1 MVVGVSR
8 PVRRALLAVLVVGV
22 LVAAGAAVAI
32 MGGSDDEV
40 EPTGPTTP
48 PTVAATPLAD
58 LDTRTT
64 AITRASFCDALPP
77 EVVERA
83 LGGPAT
89 ETTSYDD
96 GEPAQVTGQ
105 VRDVA
110 HEFGCGWSGATTSA
124 RAWVFAPP
132 VTRETAADLVD
143 GAAAQRGCTPIPGA
157 SPYGTPSV
165 ALTCTTKRG
174 VQASFRG
181 LFGDAWLT
189 CAVTG
194 PAAQRADVV
203 ERADQWCAAVVNAA
217 AA

>member
-1 MVVGVSR
+1 MSR
-8 PVRRALLAVLVVGV
+8 PAHRALLAVLVVGV
-22 LVAAGAAVAI
+22 LAVAGAAVAVL
-32 MGGSDDEV
+32 GGSDAEV

-64 AITRASFCDALPP
+64 AIARASFCDALPP

-96 GEPAQVTGQ
+96 GEPARVTGR

-110 HEFGCGWSGATTSA
+110 HEFGCGWSSATSSA

-132 VTRETAADLVD
+132 VTRASATDLVS
-143 GAAAQRGCTPIPGA
+143 GAARQRGCTRVDGA
-157 SPYGTPSV
+157 SPYGAPSV

-174 VQASFRG
+174 EQVSFRG

-189 CAVTG
+189 CELTA
-194 PAAQRADVV
+194 PASASDDVVARAD
-203 ERADQWCAAVVNAA
+203 RWCAAVVNAA
-217 AA
+217 STPAG